1 MKKISLF
8 LMAFGLVATS
18 CTKSEFD
25 TVYGEDPHADFSQQF
40 VQTFG
45 NIDPNQDWGFGSSLM
60 RGANA
65 GDGDLNNTI
74 WGNYGAEDLTNITD
88 AERRAVLDAIEKKVT
103 GERISEDVVFPWT
116 AYFLQDVIS
125 GQNGD
130 WDGAGSNGTSS
141 SSYSFEAYCK
151 GAYCDYPGGENNP
164 YERHGYYTTTWN
176 SQTNSFD
183 INPNW
188 ETEHANY
195 LQVTNS
201 AHLNNYYL
209 LRDGNQTR
217 INETTLMTDMEYGT
231 YEEMKGKQFRW
242 YINCHENKHWYEYI
256 IVTVNGNYYIC
267 FDFGCGLPENDI
279 DGHAGKGAEHNDWD
293 YNDWIL
299 KITPAGDQ
307 PDVWGGNDD
316 DEYVP
321 DPKAVRIIAE
331 DLGNATSDFDYNDVV
346 FDAYIENGRAYI
358 TLLAAG
364 GTLPLYVAGEEVH
377 AKFGVSDKTMVNT
390 EAEGGATVKPVSYD
404 VAVNYTEVKDIPIEV
419 YKVGGE
425 KLELT
430 VTAGGAAEKIA
441 VKTTYKWTTE
451 RQHIWQKYP
460 KFNEYVGDKNVTWY

>member
-74 WGNYGAEDLTNITD
+74 WGDYGAEALTNITD
-88 AERRAVLDAIEKKVT
+88 AEREAVLDAIKKKVT
-103 GERISEDVVFPWT
+103 GKRISEDVVFPWT

-130 WDGAGSNGTSS
+130 WTGAGSNGTSS
-141 SSYSFEAYCK
+141 SSYSFEAYSK
-151 GAYCDYPGGENNP
+151 GNQCNSP
-164 YERHGYYTTTWN
+164 YWSHCSADEAT
-176 SQTNSFD
+176 
-183 INPNW
+183 
-188 ETEHANY
+188 NY
-195 LQVTNS
+195 LEVTNS

-267 FDFGCGLPENDI
+267 FDFGCGLPENDK

-299 KITPAGDQ
+299 KITPAGNQ

-321 DPKAVRIIAE
+321 NPNAVRIIAE

-346 FDAYIENGRAYI
+346 FDAYIEDGRAYI

-377 AKFGVSDKTMVNT
+377 AKFGVSEKTMVNT

-425 KLELT
+425 KLELK
-430 VTAGGAAEKIA
+430 VKAGGAAEKIA
-441 VKTTYKWTTE
+441 VKTTYKWTKE
-451 RQHIWQKYP
+451 RQHISEKYP
-460 KFNEYVGDKNVTWY
+460 NFNKYVGDKNVTWYE